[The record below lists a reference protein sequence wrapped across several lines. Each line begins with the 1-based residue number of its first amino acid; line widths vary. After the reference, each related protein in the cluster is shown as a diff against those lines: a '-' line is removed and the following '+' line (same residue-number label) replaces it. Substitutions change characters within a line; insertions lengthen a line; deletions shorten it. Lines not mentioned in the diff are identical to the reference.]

1 MLYPPQRPRAARL
14 PFAAAACAR
23 GRGALRAVHASGWAA
38 LASLL
43 AGCATVDATPD
54 YAAVAVEIRAATGA
68 NAVYQPGT
76 EEISTARVEALLGAP
91 LSLEGAVEVALLN
104 NPGLKAAFRRVGV
117 ARADLEQAGMWTNP
131 SLMLALR
138 FPSAGGSTD
147 IEGNLLGNLLDLWLR
162 APRIDGADA
171 ALRQQMSEVALR
183 GAALAG
189 AVRTAYAEAVA
200 TERIVAI
207 AAENRA
213 TAMQLLALTEER
225 FAAQAALATDVQLA
239 RLDVAATEVSVQDA
253 QFAALA
259 ARQVLANHL
268 GLEALRADQR
278 FSTDL
283 LPSGSPLLPAARLH
297 ELAGAARFDLE
308 AASHALRAAEAELQ
322 VQRGRVSRVLR
333 GGVAGEKEGVWAVG
347 PAVQVEIPVFD
358 QNQAQIA
365 RAAAIVTERTE
376 ILAGL
381 RLAAGRDVE
390 IARARV
396 EAMRETARLYA
407 DDVLVTAQQALEL
420 ARASYRVGKSTLVPV
435 LEAQRTLLSA
445 RRELVVRQREVAK
458 ALSDLE
464 VATGLPREQL
474 FESDPKRPS

>member
-1 MLYPPQRPRAARL
+1 GGAR
-14 PFAAAACAR
+14 C
-23 GRGALRAVHASGWAA
+23 
-38 LASLL
+38 
-43 AGCATVDATPD
+43 
-54 YAAVAVEIRAATGA
+54 
-68 NAVYQPGT
+68 
-76 EEISTARVEALLGAP
+76 
-91 LSLEGAVEVALLN
+91 
-104 NPGLKAAFRRVGV
+104 
-117 ARADLEQAGMWTNP
+117 
-131 SLMLALR
+131 
-138 FPSAGGSTD
+138 
-147 IEGNLLGNLLDLWLR
+147 
-162 APRIDGADA
+162 
-171 ALRQQMSEVALR
+171 
-183 GAALAG
+183 
-189 AVRTAYAEAVA
+189 
-200 TERIVAI
+200 
-207 AAENRA
+207 
-213 TAMQLLALTEER
+213 
-225 FAAQAALATDVQLA
+225 
-239 RLDVAATEVSVQDA
+239 
-253 QFAALA
+253 
-259 ARQVLANHL
+259 
-268 GLEALRADQR
+268 
-278 FSTDL
+278 
-283 LPSGSPLLPAARLH
+283 
-297 ELAGAARFDLE
+297 DLE

-333 GGVAGEKEGVWAVG
+333 GGVAGEKEGEWAVG

-420 ARASYRVGKSTLVPV
+420 ARASYRVGKSTLLPV

-464 VATGLPREQL
+464 VATGLPREHL